1 MTRRFEAFL
10 FDFGGVFT
18 DSPFTAVEDFGRA
31 IGADPG
37 RVSAIVFGSYEHD
50 GEHPWH
56 RLERGEIAL
65 EAARESIL
73 ALGREG
79 GLEVDIYQLFARM
92 AGNDAGAASRGV
104 LLEAVRGLRGAG
116 YRTGI
121 VTNNVREFGRL
132 ARADPGRGV
141 VRVRGRFQPRRG
153 AQAGSAHL
161 RPGAGAARAPRSR
174 ALRVPRRPPGQRGG
188 GAGARHARHPRRAR
202 PRGHGRGD
210 RTAAR
215 LSAAGPQTGLLSHCC
230 HMDRAARRELFCTFR
245 VRLRAFAAAC
255 ASL

>member
-31 IGADPG
+31 IGADPS

-121 VTNNVREFGRL
+121 VTNNVREFG
-132 ARADPGRGV
+132 DG
-141 VRVRGRFQPRRG
+141 PRRHRSRSDRRQPIES
-153 AQAGSAHL
+153 QAG
-161 RPGAGAARAPRSR
+161 RSR
-174 ALRVPRRPPGQRGG
+174 RVDAPVHPP
-188 GAGARHARHPRRAR
+188 
-202 PRGHGRGD
+202 
-210 RTAAR
+210 
-215 LSAAGPQTGLLSHCC
+215 
-230 HMDRAARRELFCTFR
+230 
-245 VRLRAFAAAC
+245 
-255 ASL
+255 